1 MSVLAK
7 NALGI
12 SFTVVLIGCTTEVD
26 KCVNS
31 QVSAWKDAK
40 ERKEAYWEEK
50 EKALRK
56 MKNSNDWE
64 IVRENDART
73 KNEIEAEARLMC
85 MSLAGK
91 K

>member
-7 NALGI
+7 YALGI
-12 SFTVVLIGCTTEVD
+12 SVTVALIGCTSEVD

-40 ERKEAYWEEK
+40 ERNEAYWDEK
-50 EKALRK
+50 EKSLRK

-64 IVRENDART
+64 IVRENDVRT
-73 KNEIEAEARLMC
+73 KNEIEAEARLIC
-85 MSLAGK
+85 MSLAAK